1 MADAAKAKAS
11 KAVRRAQAD
20 FERSHEHHERCGSA
34 AQSFEDARAA
44 GLSMR
49 EIGEAAG
56 LHFTRVA
63 RILQV
68 EAVNRCQASTWFGS
82 TSPDFRH

>member
-1 MADAAKAKAS
+1 MAGDPQAKAR

-20 FERSHEHHERCGSA
+20 FEKANDKLEALRESRRKSFAE
-34 AQSFEDARAA
+34 AQAA

-49 EIGEAAG
+49 EIAEETG

-63 RILQV
+63 QIL
-68 EAVNRCQASTWFGS
+68 RKK
-82 TSPDFRH
+82 

>member
-1 MADAAKAKAS
+1 MADDAKAKAR
-11 KAVRRAQAD
+11 KAVRRAQTD
-20 FERSHEHHERCGSA
+20 FERSGERHEQMRDA
-34 AQSFEDARAA
+34 RRKSFEEARTA

-63 RILQV
+63 RILQRK
-68 EAVNRCQASTWFGS
+68 A
-82 TSPDFRH
+82 

>member
-11 KAVRRAQAD
+11 KAVRRAQTD
-20 FERSHEHHERCGSA
+20 FERSQERHEQVREVRRK
-34 AQSFEDARAA
+34 SFEEARAA

-63 RILQV
+63 RILQ
-68 EAVNRCQASTWFGS
+68 AK
-82 TSPDFRH
+82 P

>member
-1 MADAAKAKAS
+1 MAGDPQGKAR

-20 FERSHEHHERCGSA
+20 FEQ
-34 AQSFEDARAA
+34 AQDKLEQLRETRRKTFEEAQAA

-49 EIGEAAG
+49 DIASETG

-63 RILQV
+63 QILRK
-68 EAVNRCQASTWFGS
+68 E
-82 TSPDFRH
+82 

>member
-1 MADAAKAKAS
+1 MADDAQAKAR
-11 KAVRRAQAD
+11 KAVRRAQTD
-20 FERSHEHHERCGSA
+20 FERSQERHEQVRDA
-34 AQSFEDARAA
+34 RRKSFEDARAA

-63 RILQV
+63 RALQ
-68 EAVNRCQASTWFGS
+68 AK
-82 TSPDFRH
+82 P

>member
-1 MADAAKAKAS
+1 MAGDPQAKAR

-20 FERSHEHHERCGSA
+20 FEKASDKVEALRESRRK
-34 AQSFEDARAA
+34 SFEEAQAA

-49 EIGEAAG
+49 EIAEETG

-63 RILQV
+63 QIL
-68 EAVNRCQASTWFGS
+68 RKK
-82 TSPDFRH
+82 